1 MFTNLVFAA
10 KRHVLLCSKPLDL
23 PKFRLTPMLLSYPK
37 SYVSK
42 RTLSSAR
49 LISKRFSLV
58 SLLFASWI
66 FVPAERKKELA
77 LMLLFSVTKSLSSVE
92 CTMFRIGEKGPFGKR
107 GIFYCACLEWM
118 SGNCRYFSVGTSF
131 PFTNTRHKW
140 RISRFD

>member
-1 MFTNLVFAA
+1 MFTNLVFAP

-23 PKFRLTPMLLSYPK
+23 PTYKFRLTPMLLSYPK

-66 FVPAERKKELA
+66 FVPTERKKELA
-77 LMLLFSVTKSLSSVE
+77 LMLLLPRASRRLSNVLCSEQKRKALLGSEEFSTAHVCNECPEIAAIFRQELVFLSQ
-92 CTMFRIGEKGPFGKR
+92 T
-107 GIFYCACLEWM
+107 
-118 SGNCRYFSVGTSF
+118 
-131 PFTNTRHKW
+131 
-140 RISRFD
+140 